1 MAQTVTEVLT
11 AATDSVTLI
20 NAVNGG
26 SYDVTRMTQEEINEM
41 VQRNVD
47 HLELI
52 LAYAPVDEDDETQM
66 SQVTPQISLAIQVRL
81 QLEGFN
87 MLEIPMMVW
96 NILIT
101 LVFVPILNSIR
112 VNTQELKRLEILV
125 NKTREEIAKEYVTKL
140 ELRNDMGI
148 LMDRIDKIGEKLDK
162 LFEVK

>member
-1 MAQTVTEVLT
+1 
-11 AATDSVTLI
+11 
-20 NAVNGG
+20 
-26 SYDVTRMTQEEINEM
+26 
-41 VQRNVD
+41 
-47 HLELI
+47 
-52 LAYAPVDEDDETQM
+52 
-66 SQVTPQISLAIQVRL
+66 
-81 QLEGFN
+81 
-87 MLEIPMMVW
+87 MMVW

-125 NKTREEIAKEYVTKL
+125 NKTREEIAKEYVTKV

>member
-1 MAQTVTEVLT
+1 
-11 AATDSVTLI
+11 
-20 NAVNGG
+20 
-26 SYDVTRMTQEEINEM
+26 
-41 VQRNVD
+41 
-47 HLELI
+47 
-52 LAYAPVDEDDETQM
+52 
-66 SQVTPQISLAIQVRL
+66 
-81 QLEGFN
+81 

-125 NKTREEIAKEYVTKL
+125 NKTREELAKEYVTKL
-140 ELRNDMGI
+140 ELKDDMAI